1 MGILLHWVVFWLQ
14 GAIICSPLP
23 VNYDHEGARYVTISA
38 DLDEN
43 PSIQAN
49 PADKAFA

>member
-1 MGILLHWVVFWLQ
+1 M
-14 GAIICSPLP
+14 
-23 VNYDHEGARYVTISA
+23 NDDEGVIYVTISA